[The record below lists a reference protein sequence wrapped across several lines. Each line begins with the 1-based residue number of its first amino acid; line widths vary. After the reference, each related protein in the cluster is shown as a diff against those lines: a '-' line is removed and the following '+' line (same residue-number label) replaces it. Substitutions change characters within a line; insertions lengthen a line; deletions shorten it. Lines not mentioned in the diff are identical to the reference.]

1 MIKSIKLTCFR
12 KHEQL
17 TVNLTEGLQ
26 LLRGMNESGK
36 TTILEGM
43 AYALFGSKALRNS
56 LSDVVTWNHKD
67 TELKAE
73 VELEVSNTTYT
84 FKRGKSGAEVLVGGK
99 VFATGQNEVSA
110 LAAELLG
117 TDANTAAHLMMAG
130 QGGLRG
136 VLEQGPKATSAL
148 IEALS
153 NLDLIE
159 DIIEKAQEK
168 LQLGSTAILNDRL
181 KTAEQALAGTVK
193 PEPVKVLD
201 KATMQK
207 NLDEANAKVEAA
219 TAVAETAKALYL
231 VEAQKREKLET
242 LATETSMYETQI
254 ADGNKQRAEAQALV
268 TPLPE
273 LQSWQ
278 AELANATHYAELAAG
293 HTAFLLAPK
302 VDFQV
307 AAEAFKP
314 LSQRMSTELANIKA
328 TIATSK
334 ATIAALTPQIAA
346 DHSCP
351 ACGQDTGHLEAVK
364 QKQAK
369 LVDDVLAAK
378 EQLAKAEKSLP
389 EALENVE
396 EVDQLTDLNNH
407 LVKLA
412 GAYQGIKV
420 DYSTYPVTLIWE
432 GGEVSDAVP
441 DVAAIKAKIK
451 QIEAEIAAINA
462 ADAKADALGGMVM
475 GLEAKL
481 KLVQDKVLALELKS
495 EAEYAELT
503 QNYEATTSALST
515 AEGVAALLKIE
526 LDVAVEQ
533 HAEATRVYDQAMLA
547 IINLTATVS
556 QLNHDIAT
564 TEFNNALLKKLRSS
578 RPIIANKLWSLVL
591 STVSTLFTQMRGETS
606 IVAKGKDGFTV
617 NGKPVESLSGS
628 TLDILGASIRIA
640 LMKTFIPHATFMVLD
655 EPAAAMDEE
664 RTAMLLATLSS
675 VGVSQIIMSTHE
687 TISEALSTNVF
698 QL

>member
-1 MIKSIKLTCFR
+1 MIKSIKLTYFR
-12 KHEQL
+12 KHESL
-17 TVNLTEGLQ
+17 ELNLTKGLQ
-26 LLRGMNESGK
+26 VFRGSNEAGK

-56 LSDVVTWNHKD
+56 LADVVTWGRKD

-73 VELEVSNTTYT
+73 VELEVSGTTYT
-84 FKRGKSGAEVLVGGK
+84 FKRGKSGAEALVGGK

-181 KTAEQALAGTVK
+181 KTAEQALAVTVK
-193 PEPVKVLD
+193 PELVRALD
-201 KATMQK
+201 LTSMQK
-207 NLDEANAKVEAA
+207 NLDEANAKTEA
-219 TAVAETAKALYL
+219 TTTVAETAKALYL
-231 VEAQKREKLET
+231 AEAQKREKLEI
-242 LATETSMYETQI
+242 LVAETSMYEAQI

-268 TPLPE
+268 KPLPD
-273 LQSWQ
+273 LLSWQ
-278 AELANATHYAELAAG
+278 NELASASHYEALALG

-314 LSQRMSTELANIKA
+314 LSQRMGTELANIKA

-334 ATIAALTPQIAA
+334 ATIAALTPQIAT

-369 LVDDVLAAK
+369 LVADVLAAK
-378 EQLAKAEKSLP
+378 EQLTKAEAALP

-396 EVDQLTDLNNH
+396 EVDQLVDLNNH

-420 DYSTYPVTLIWE
+420 DHTRYPVTLIWE
-432 GGEVSDAVP
+432 GGEVGGAVP

-462 ADAKADALGGMVM
+462 ASAKADALGGMVM

-481 KLVQDKVLALELKS
+481 KLVQDKVLALELRP
-495 EAEYAELT
+495 EVEYAELT
-503 QNYEATTSALST
+503 QNYEAAIIALSM

-564 TEFNNALLKKLRSS
+564 TEFNNALLKKLRSA

-687 TISEALSTNVF
+687 VISEALSTNVV